1 MKKAVF
7 IALGAVVLLALGGGG
22 AYAYLTLTAKP
33 GKHAAS
39 PPKPSPI
46 FFAQLADLVVS
57 IPDQAGDP
65 PADFVDVTLQF
76 QTGKEDQLANFS
88 TIEPI
93 IRSQLIGILMRQ
105 SAKTLSDPAV
115 RQQIEQQSL
124 EVVNAA
130 LQSRHYAQTAPFTAA
145 FITNLVVQ
153 D

>member
-7 IALGAVVLLALGGGG
+7 LALGAVVLLALGGGG

-33 GKHAAS
+33 GKQAAK
-39 PPKPSPI
+39 PAKPSPI

-124 EVVNAA
+124 DVV
-130 LQSRHYAQTAPFTAA
+130 LSLIHISEPTRPY
-145 FITNLVVQ
+145 
-153 D
+153 